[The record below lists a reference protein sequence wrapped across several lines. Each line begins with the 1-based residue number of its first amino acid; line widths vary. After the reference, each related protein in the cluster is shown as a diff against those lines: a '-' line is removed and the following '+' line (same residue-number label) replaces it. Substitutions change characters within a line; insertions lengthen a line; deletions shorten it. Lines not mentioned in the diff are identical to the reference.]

1 MKKKLFIGVGFLLVV
16 IIAAVFFIYSSLDSI
31 IEKAIEKYGSEITQA
46 KVSLDGVKISPTSG
60 QGALMGLQIGNP
72 KGFSSDY
79 AINIG
84 TTKITIDIKS
94 ITKDPIIIKEIYID
108 KPSVIYELT
117 SKGNNFSA
125 IVKNVQEYGGAADK
139 KTKPADSK
147 KAGKEGPKLI
157 IEKLRINNGEVKVEA
172 AALKGKDITT
182 KLPNIYLKD
191 IGKSKGGA
199 SPGEVAE
206 KIMAILTKK
215 IGSAVGSLDLNQI
228 IGNVGNLQKEL
239 GGAIQNNGG
248 NINKQVDEA
257 GKKLKS
263 LFK

>member
-172 AALKGKDITT
+172 AALKGKDITA

-215 IGSAVGSLDLNQI
+215 IGSAVSSLDLNQI

-239 GGAIQNNGG
+239 GGAIQNNEET
-248 NINKQVDEA
+248 INEQVNDA